1 MVERRVIIAK
11 IVFGQKPPNRTPKQ
25 TRFEALQIK
34 SAHRISAVPPRERPN
49 IVFRRENYVSFGL
62 ICDTPIEILSAAEL
76 ELVKH
81 ASSVS
86 TRLHQIRGTSRITI
100 EFMSDLFHLFSS
112 KTILCVC
119 VGLISLCFVETR
131 RAVRDVSIY
140 VV

>member
-34 SAHRISAVPPRERPN
+34 SALLISLVPPRERPN
-49 IVFRRENYVSFGL
+49 IVFRRDNYVSFGL
-62 ICDTPIEILSAAEL
+62 ICDTPIEILSAAEF

-86 TRLHQIRGTSRITI
+86 TRLHQIRGTSRITTYLWARFLI
-100 EFMSDLFHLFSS
+100 LFSGDFS
-112 KTILCVC
+112 RNS
-119 VGLISLCFVETR
+119 G
-131 RAVRDVSIY
+131 RANKLLVKLQK
-140 VV
+140 